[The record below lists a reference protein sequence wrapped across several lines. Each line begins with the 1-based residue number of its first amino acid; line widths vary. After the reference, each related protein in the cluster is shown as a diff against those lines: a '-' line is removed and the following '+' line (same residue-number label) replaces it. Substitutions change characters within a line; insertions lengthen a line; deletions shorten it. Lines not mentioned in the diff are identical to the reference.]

1 MARATGDG
9 NRCTASPLQIVW
21 LCQTPVSGCWP
32 CRSGKGAVHLEPA
45 TVTHEMES
53 GARKFV
59 RDSLERDHPRLA
71 RSVALIPGLYGR
83 GEPDCEVGRFDP
95 RPGQVA
101 VSAFSVAGALA
112 LAVGDFVG
120 RHQPAVGGVLA
131 NVIEALDL
139 ATLKR
144 DRQTKDDPDARN
156 RT

>member
-1 MARATGDG
+1 
-9 NRCTASPLQIVW
+9 
-21 LCQTPVSGCWP
+21 
-32 CRSGKGAVHLEPA
+32 AVHLEPA

-59 RDSLERDHPRLA
+59 RDGLERHHPRLA
-71 RSVALIPGLYGR
+71 HSVALIPGLYGR

-120 RHQPAVGGVLA
+120 RHQPAVGGVLTD
-131 NVIEALDL
+131 VIEALDL

-144 DRQTKDDPDARN
+144 DRQAEDDPDAWN
-156 RT
+156 RPQRREVLALASVLGEPVLDRMDALLQRQPALQQV